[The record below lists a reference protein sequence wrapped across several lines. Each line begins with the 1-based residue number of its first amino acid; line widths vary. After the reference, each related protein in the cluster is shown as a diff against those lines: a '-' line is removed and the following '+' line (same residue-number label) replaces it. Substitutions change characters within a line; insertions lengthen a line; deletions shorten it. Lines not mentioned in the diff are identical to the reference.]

1 MQPDYMEVNLK
12 TMRLMLGQSS
22 MIVVK
27 NSETQQVLYN
37 ENMIDQI
44 LLTQKYV
51 TQEDFDREDEFI
63 FEIYVVNNI
72 VVSVS
77 INGWIINNVNPDI

>member
-1 MQPDYMEVNLK
+1 MEVDLK
-12 TMRLMLGQSS
+12 MMRLMLGQSP
-22 MIVVK
+22 MLVIR
-27 NSETQQVLYN
+27 NSVTQEVLYN

-44 LLTQKYV
+44 LSTLQYI

-63 FEIYVVNNI
+63 FEISVVNDV

-77 INGWIINNVNPDI
+77 INGWILNNINPDI